1 MTNLSIT
8 GVSKLQSQLAI
19 DRACPECQPVSRRDF
34 LKTTAAG
41 VAGVA
46 AAGAGL
52 AGLSAL
58 PRNVSA
64 GEAGTL
70 ANPAAASGAAAA
82 ESLVAQFY
90 KTLSD
95 EQKKIMCFAFDHP
108 LRSKVDN
115 NWFIIDKPM
124 KQLLKP
130 EQQEMVRDIFL
141 DLHSDEYAGQ
151 VLHQVDDDNKED
163 GGFGA
168 CAIAMFGQPGQDF
181 EFVFTGRHVTR
192 RCDGNSVK
200 GEGFGGPIFYGHAAE
215 GFNESAKH
223 RGNVYWYQAQQANE
237 VFQAL
242 DGKQRT
248 LALRQ
253 DPRPERHT
261 ATVKLRGSTQ
271 GLTGVPVSEL
281 SADQKGLVRKVMADL
296 LAPFRKGDAD
306 KAMAMIEAGGFD
318 NLHMAFYNAKGMDIG
333 NDGVWDVWQLEG
345 PNMVWYFRGAPHVH
359 TWVHVREPAARS

>member
-1 MTNLSIT
+1 MS
-8 GVSKLQSQLAI
+8 QSQMLNARVCS
-19 DRACPECQPVSRRDF
+19 DCSQLTRRDF

-41 VAGVA
+41 A
-46 AAGAGL
+46 AAAAVAGAGL
-52 AGLSAL
+52 AGVGAV
-58 PRNVSA
+58 PRFSLGA
-64 GEAGTL
+64 DA
-70 ANPAAASGAAAA
+70 PAAGASA

-95 EQKKIMCFAFDHP
+95 EQKKIICFPFDHK

-115 NWFIIDKPM
+115 NWFIVDKPI

-130 EQQEMVRDIFL
+130 EQREIVRDIFMG
-141 DLHSDEYAGQ
+141 LHSDEYAGQ
-151 VLHQVDDDNKED
+151 VYHQVEDDNKED

-168 CAIAMFGQPGQDF
+168 CAVAMFGEPGQKF

-192 RCDGNSVK
+192 RCDGNSVI

-215 GFNESAKH
+215 GFNESANH
-223 RGNVYWYQAQQANE
+223 RGNIYWYQALQANE
-237 VFQAL
+237 VYQAL
-242 DGKQRT
+242 DGKQRA

-261 ATVKLRGSTQ
+261 ATVDLSGKAQ
-271 GLTGVPVSEL
+271 GLTGVPLSEL
-281 SADQKGLVRKVMADL
+281 SGDQKGLVRKVMADL

-306 KAMAMIEAGGFD
+306 KALAMIEAGGMD

-333 NDGVWDVWQLEG
+333 NDGVWDVWQIEG
-345 PNMVWYFRGAPHVH
+345 PNMIWYFRGAPHVH
-359 TWVHVREPAARS
+359 TWVHVREPKA